1 MRDNADKLQLRH
13 KLAKVLAKLA
23 MRGNSLPAPRI
34 KGLTDATDDLRQK
47 LHDQKV
53 TCADDLWA
61 HVGSDPDTGLTAFS
75 ENAEIALPD
84 LIDLLVRQ
92 AEQEKADTQGSRLS
106 HVPRAL
112 ARHWLDIALGLILLI
127 LLTLSLRAAGLLAA
141 LPYPLGLHGTVLVAA
156 RELESGRVLSDSDV
170 AGARL
175 VPGYNYFTELGEVRG
190 LILTRALKLGEP
202 LHYENVMRL
211 QVIAARDLPIGTIM
225 ACQDFRYAWTP
236 YSPDAAVNFDAL
248 IDGRL
253 NRAFASGEVIKPK
266 YVEIMDTDRK

>member
-1 MRDNADKLQLRH
+1 MTDKAHKLQLRY
-13 KLAKVLAKLA
+13 KLAKMLAKLA
-23 MRGNSLPAPRI
+23 MRGNSLPTPQI
-34 KGLTDATDDLRQK
+34 KGLTDVTEDLRLK
-47 LHDQKV
+47 LHGQKV

-61 HVGSDPDTGLTAFS
+61 HVGNDPDTGLTAFS
-75 ENAEIALPD
+75 KNADIALPD

-92 AEQEKADTQGSRLS
+92 AEQEKRDTQGSRLS
-106 HVPRAL
+106 HLRRAIS
-112 ARHWLDIALGLILLI
+112 RHWLDLMLGLVLLLI
-127 LLTLSLRAAGLLAA
+127 LTLSLRAAGLLAA

-156 RELESGRVLSDSDV
+156 RELEAGRVLSDSDL

-202 LHYENVMRL
+202 IHYENVMRL
-211 QVIAARDLPIGTIM
+211 QVIAARDLPTGTIM

-236 YSPDAAVNFDAL
+236 YSPDAAVDIDAL
-248 IDGRL
+248 INGRG

-266 YVEIMDTDRK
+266 YVEMMDEDPK